1 MPKQPTFV
9 TFRGHILEVDPIRN
23 TDDDHTE
30 GSKRSGAVAAPDAM
44 LATNGR
50 TYHGYNP
57 GSYYLPN
64 DAVGLETTS
73 LSCAVVLT
81 MRLDEGGTGPPWY
94 STLILQTSIIID
106 IGPRTRDRAK
116 VCSRCRHWDRYLGNT
131 IWYRT
136 ITLTLRYTAL
146 NQALTCTAEKHP
158 ESIVIGSDLSCI
170 QPASP
175 PPNCS
180 FVQHDVER
188 DSWASFGRLFD
199 YIHLRFVITCF
210 DDTHGVIRRCFENLR
225 PGGYIELMDVCHDTV
240 DFDGSARG
248 SSFERWHRE
257 TQDAW
262 SNRGRDFNRS
272 KQYPGWCRD
281 VGFVDVTEEL
291 LPVPLGSWPKDP
303 RFKTIGRQWMLSV
316 TRVLGALG
324 TSFLSEGSVPD
335 EFEKLEEAAM
345 RDCHDPNIHLGF
357 VM

>member
-1 MPKQPTFV
+1 M
-9 TFRGHILEVDPIRN
+9 
-23 TDDDHTE
+23 
-30 GSKRSGAVAAPDAM
+30 
-44 LATNGR
+44 
-50 TYHGYNP
+50 
-57 GSYYLPN
+57 
-64 DAVGLETTS
+64 
-73 LSCAVVLT
+73 
-81 MRLDEGGTGPPWY
+81 
-94 STLILQTSIIID
+94 
-106 IGPRTRDRAK
+106 
-116 VCSRCRHWDRYLGNT
+116 
-131 IWYRT
+131 
-136 ITLTLRYTAL
+136 
-146 NQALTCTAEKHP
+146 TCTAEKHP